1 MANSVDAPEPPVEDA
16 GPGSPFVVGLGASAG
31 GIQALKHFF
40 AHVEPGNGVAY
51 VVILHLSPDHDS
63 HLAEVLQ
70 TTAPMPVA
78 QVMASTPIVAD
89 HVYVVPPNRS
99 LSITGG
105 SLTVSEFTRSEERR
119 SPVDLFFRAL
129 ADTHGARS
137 ACVVLSGTGLNGSA
151 GLKRVKEYGGLVLAQ
166 EPDEAEYGD
175 MPRNAIATGLVDLVL
190 PIAEMPA
197 KIGAYVERLRT
208 DDTGT
213 SPAEAVGDP
222 DALRDVLTLL
232 RVRTGHDFSNYKA
245 PTLQRR
251 LDRRMSVRGV
261 ESLGGYAR
269 LIRREPD
276 EAIALMKELLIS
288 VTSFFRDHTAWGV
301 FEQRVVP
308 RLFFNKEAQ
317 DQVRVWVPGCAT
329 GEEAYSVAMLLAEYG
344 MREVDQPSIQ
354 VFATDLDQRAIDTA
368 RDGLYSESDVADVSE
383 ERVHRFFQRDA
394 RGFHVRRELRELI
407 LFASHNVIK
416 DPPFSH
422 LDLICCR
429 NLLIYLNRQVQE
441 RVIETFHFALRPGG
455 YLFLGGSE
463 SPDSASDLFLRF
475 DGPAHIYESRSVTS
489 PLTLHQ
495 IDTPA
500 VVPHAQSRAAESRG
514 ADRISPAE
522 LHQRL
527 IEQYAPPSV
536 VVTEERNV
544 VHLSDRVGRYM
555 ELRGGELTRDLLL
568 LVRPE
573 LRPDLRT
580 ALHQA
585 ATDRAVVDVLGVAV
599 HIDGKTSRV
608 HISVKPVVNPRDS
621 ARGYFVVTF
630 DEESSTAKPQGKAVT
645 LTSPVEPVAQQLEE
659 ELARVKAQLRTTVE
673 QYETQVEEAKAS
685 FEELQAMN
693 EELRSAAEELETS
706 KEELQSV
713 NEELTTVNQEL
724 KIKIEELGLTN
735 NDFQNF
741 INATDIGTIFLDRA
755 LRVKFSTP
763 RAREVFN
770 LLDTDIGRPLSDIT
784 SKLLYPGIH
793 ADVRAVLERLSSF
806 EREVQT
812 EDQRWHLM
820 RLLPYR
826 TSENHIDGVVIT
838 FHDIT
843 ERRLAEQRVRVGEE
857 RLRLLID
864 SALDYAIFSTTENGI
879 IDSWNAG
886 AQRMFGYTADEIV
899 GSGIEVLFT
908 PEDRAAG
915 VHVREQ
921 AEARRSGRVAYER
934 YHVRKDGGRLYS
946 SGVMHRLGSG
956 GMGFAN
962 IARDLTAQRQSAE
975 ALQAVHDQFETRLGE
990 RTRDLEDAVRE
1001 QEAGKDA
1008 VTGLVRRLVTA
1019 QEDERHRI
1027 ARDLHDHFGQQLT
1040 ALRQMLERVK
1050 EARGD
1055 GDPASADVD
1064 RALETTSQIGR
1075 DVDFLAW
1082 ELRPAAL
1089 DELGLAAALPRFVK
1103 EWSAH
1108 TGLPVE
1114 FRSGGF
1120 DKGQLPRE
1128 AEVAFYRIAQEAL
1141 NNVLKHAHAS
1151 RVDMVLSATD
1161 GQVVLVV
1168 EDDGIGFDP
1177 ADSLG
1182 KSDGIGLA
1190 SMRERAVLVGG
1201 VVQIE
1206 SEPGKGT
1213 SVYVR
1218 RPSGA
1223 IGAAKDVVRS

>member
-1 MANSVDAPEPPVEDA
+1 MANPVDVPEAPVQDA
-16 GPGSPFVVGLGASAG
+16 GSGTPFVVGLGASAG
-31 GIQALKHFF
+31 GIHALKHFF
-40 AHVEPGNGVAY
+40 ANVEPVNGTAY

-63 HLAEVLQ
+63 HLAEVLH
-70 TTAPMPVA
+70 TTARMPVT
-78 QVMASTPIVAD
+78 QVTASTPIVAD
-89 HVYVVPPNRS
+89 HVYVVPPNRI
-99 LSITGG
+99 LSIADG
-105 SLTVSEFTRSEERR
+105 SLTVSEFTRPEERR

-129 ADTHGARS
+129 AHARGARS
-137 ACVVLSGTGLNGSA
+137 ACVVLSGTGPNGSA
-151 GLKRVKEYGGLVLAQ
+151 GLKRVKEYGGLVIAQ
-166 EPDEAEYGD
+166 DPDEAEYGD

-190 PIAEMPA
+190 PVAEIPA
-197 KIGAYVERLRT
+197 RIGAYFERLGT
-208 DDTGT
+208 DDSGP
-213 SPAEAVGDP
+213 SAAAAVDEP

-232 RVRTGHDFSNYKA
+232 RVRTGHDFSNYKT
-245 PTLQRR
+245 PTLLRR
-251 LDRRMSVRGV
+251 IDRRMSVRGV
-261 ESLGGYAR
+261 GSLGAYAH
-269 LIRREPD
+269 LIRQEPD
-276 EAIALMKELLIS
+276 EANALLKELLIS
-288 VTSFFRDHTAWGV
+288 VTSFFRDPAAWSV
-301 FEQRVVP
+301 FEERVVP
-308 RLFFNKEAQ
+308 RLFNKGAQ
-317 DQVRVWVPGCAT
+317 EPVRVWVPGCAT
-329 GEEAYSVAMLLAEYG
+329 GEEAYSVAMLLAEYTMG
-344 MREVDQPSIQ
+344 EGDQPSIQ
-354 VFATDLDQRAIDTA
+354 LFATDLDHRAIETA
-368 RDGLYSESDVADVSE
+368 RDGRYSEADVADVSE
-383 ERVHRFFQRDA
+383 ERLHRFFQRDEQ
-394 RGFHVRRELRELI
+394 GFRVRRDLRALI
-407 LFASHNVIK
+407 LFATHNVIK

-429 NLLIYLNRQVQE
+429 NLLIYLNRRVQE

-455 YLFLGGSE
+455 CVFLGGSE
-463 SPDSASDLFLRF
+463 SPDGISDLFLRL
-475 DGPAHIYESRSVTS
+475 DGAAHIYESRTVASRTTVPQTDA
-489 PLTLHQ
+489 LA
-495 IDTPA
+495 A
-500 VVPHAQSRAAESRG
+500 VPRVPPRAAEARAG
-514 ADRISPAE
+514 GRVSPAD

-555 ELRGGELTRDLLL
+555 EVRGGEPTRDLLL

-585 ATDRAVVDVLGVAV
+585 AKDHTVVDVRGVAV
-599 HIDGKTSRV
+599 HLDGEASRV
-608 HISVKPVVNPRDS
+608 DISVKPVVNPRDP
-621 ARGYFVVTF
+621 ACGYFVVTF
-630 DEESSTAKPQGKAVT
+630 DETSSTPTPHGKAVT
-645 LTSPVEPVAQQLEE
+645 LTSPVEPIAQQLEE
-659 ELARVKAQLRTTVE
+659 ELARVTGQLRATVE

-685 FEELQAMN
+685 NEELQAMN
-693 EELRSAAEELETS
+693 EELRSAAEALETS

-741 INATDIGTIFLDRA
+741 INATDIGTIFLDRE

-763 RAREVFN
+763 RAREIFN

-784 SKLLYPGIH
+784 SRLLYTGIH
-793 ADVRAVLERLSSF
+793 TDVRAVLERLSSF

-820 RLLPYR
+820 GLLPYR
-826 TSENHIDGVVIT
+826 TMDNRIDGVVIT

-843 ERRLAEQRVRVGEE
+843 ERRLAEQRVRVSEE
-857 RLRLLID
+857 RLRLLIG
-864 SALDYAIFSTTENGI
+864 SALDYAIFSTTEDGI

-886 AQRMFGYTADEIV
+886 AQRMFAYTAEEIV
-899 GSGIEVLFT
+899 GLGIEVLFT

-934 YHVRKDGGRLYS
+934 YYVRKDGGRLYC

-956 GMGFAN
+956 GMGFAS
-962 IARDLTAQRQSAE
+962 IARDLTSQRQSAD
-975 ALQAVHDQFETRLGE
+975 ALQAAHDQFETRLGE
-990 RTRDLEDAVRE
+990 RTRDLQSSVRE
-1001 QEAGKDA
+1001 QEAANEA
-1008 VTGLVRRLVTA
+1008 VTNLVRRLVTA
-1019 QEDERHRI
+1019 QEDERRRV

-1050 EARGD
+1050 AARGD
-1055 GDPASADVD
+1055 GDPASADID

-1103 EWSAH
+1103 QWSAH
-1108 TGLPVE
+1108 SGLPGE
-1114 FRSGGF
+1114 FRFGGF
-1120 DKGQLPRE
+1120 EQGQLPRD

-1151 RVDMVLSATD
+1151 RVDVVLAASD
-1161 GQVVLVV
+1161 GQVVLVI
-1168 EDDGIGFDP
+1168 EDDGVGFDP
-1177 ADSLG
+1177 AKVLADRA
-1182 KSDGIGLA
+1182 GIGLA
-1190 SMRERAVLVGG
+1190 SMRERAGLVGG
-1201 VVQIE
+1201 VVNIE

-1213 SVYVR
+1213 SIYVR
-1218 RPSGA
+1218 RP
-1223 IGAAKDVVRS
+1223 IGGIGVSEDAARS